1 MIQTA
6 SYAEFYS
13 VYGSSLQNVLETA
26 KLPEMKIENPS
37 IDSST
42 WQMVT
47 ESVERTNKTVNPDTN
62 PDSWGFTHYDD
73 LERKDQ

>member
-1 MIQTA
+1 MN
-6 SYAEFYS
+6 E
-13 VYGSSLQNVLETA
+13 SSLQSILETA

-42 WQMVT
+42 WKMITDYV
-47 ESVERTNKTVNPDTN
+47 ESTNKTVNPDTN

-73 LERKDQ
+73 LERKNQKLED

>member
-1 MIQTA
+1 M
-6 SYAEFYS
+6 
-13 VYGSSLQNVLETA
+13 YGSSLQNILETA

-42 WQMVT
+42 WKMIT
-47 ESVERTNKTVNPDTN
+47 ENVESTNKTVNTDKN

-73 LERKDQ
+73 LERKNQKLED